1 MTPITTGAKRAID
14 RKEQNYPIISYCV
27 KVGAFWGC
35 TSAFCGLVEM
45 ASLSHIARM
54 NFSFSY

>member
-1 MTPITTGAKRAID
+1 MTPVTTGAKRAID

-35 TSAFCGLVEM
+35 TSAFCGLLEM
-45 ASLSHIARM
+45 ILGTLPSGSQ
-54 NFSFSY
+54 S